1 MLTNTKLL
9 EMLGLEAPSCGSIWR
24 VAESVWKK
32 VIPDYDQDSDRKG
45 HYGLAMGERHHKIK
59 TLKGAYGMFIG
70 SSRKRNE
77 TELCLEVQGI
87 SPYESSSYVTFFPMI
102 IRPVPQRDFVHDD
115 PEVKMSRKDFKRAV
129 GQKRFQRHGDSHKAS
144 HYRPPIILNHHK
156 EALNE
161 QEQCEFEE
169 LLTQLGV

>member
-1 MLTNTKLL
+1 MPTSTKLL

-32 VIPDYDQDSDRKG
+32 VIPDYYQDSDRKG
-45 HYGLAMGERHHKIK
+45 HYGLAMGERPHKRK

-70 SSRKRNE
+70 SSRKRDD
-77 TELCLEVQGI
+77 TKCLVVRGV
-87 SPYESSSYVTFFPMI
+87 SPYESSSYVTYFPMV
-102 IRPVPQRDFVHDD
+102 IRPVPQRYFVHDD
-115 PEVKMSRKDFKRAV
+115 PEVKISRKDFKRAV
-129 GQKRFQRHGDSHKAS
+129 GAERFQRHGESHKAS

-161 QEQCEFEE
+161 QEQCEFEA